1 MPRFK
6 PYDYSQLQMVPVAL
20 DEQLL
25 PGTLEFAIHY
35 LVEQRLDLSIFDARY
50 ANDDT
55 GCRAYDPKV
64 LLKVILL
71 GYARGLLSS
80 RRLERVCRENIVFM
94 ALTCGQAPD
103 HSTLAAFVSS
113 MQAEVPALFAQV
125 LLVCE
130 QEGLLGGTHF
140 SLDGLKLPAN
150 VSKECSGTFAELRYK
165 QHKLEAKVREALA
178 EHRQTDRAE
187 DADSETERQRRERR
201 LARLRRQAQ
210 RIEKFLATHTPRA
223 GVRGQEIKSNVTDNE
238 SAYLKSSHGLMQ
250 GYNAQALV
258 DAQHQ
263 VVTAAEATGVAQDF
277 QQLLEVLPAAQQ
289 TAQAAGL
296 GADYYRGKMLSAD
309 SNYHSERNLL
319 AAEAAQLDAYIP
331 DTHFRQRD
339 VRFATQRRHRPRQR
353 SGQRLRVEDFRYDA
367 QRDHYICPQGQHLTL
382 KAARHRSGTG
392 WARRYK
398 STRAKCA
405 GCPVA
410 AQCLQRNAAARNLLI
425 PLAGPPATRAATAS
439 RRMVA
444 KIDTERGRQLY
455 QRRLAIV
462 EPVFANLRA
471 HKGLHRFTLR
481 GRAKVDIQWKLYC
494 VVHNI
499 GKLMHYATAL
509 N

>member
-6 PYDYSQLQMVPVAL
+6 PYDYSQFQMVPVAL

-25 PGTLEFAIHY
+25 PGTLEFAIHF

-50 ANDDT
+50 DNDNT
-55 GCRAYDPKV
+55 GRRAYDPKV

-94 ALTCGQAPD
+94 ALTCGQTPD

-113 MQAEVPALFAQV
+113 MHAEVPALFAQV

-150 VSKECSGTFAELRYK
+150 VSKESSGSFAELRYK
-165 QHKLEAKVREALA
+165 QQKLEAKVREALA
-178 EHRQTDRAE
+178 EHRQTDHAE
-187 DADSETERQRRERR
+187 DADSETERQRRQRR
-201 LARLRRQAQ
+201 LARLRRQAE
-210 RIEKFLATHTPRA
+210 RIEQFLATHQPRV

-238 SAYLKSSHGLMQ
+238 SAYLKSSHGIVQ

-263 VVTAAEATGVAQDF
+263 IITAAEATGVAQDF
-277 QQLLEVLPAAQQ
+277 QQLVEVLPAAQQ
-289 TAQAAGL
+289 TAAAAGL
-296 GADYYRGKMLSAD
+296 GEDYYRGKILSAD

-331 DTHFRQRD
+331 DTHFRRRD
-339 VRFATQRRHRPRQR
+339 VRFATQRRHRPLRR
-353 SGQRLRVEDFRYDA
+353 RQRLRVEDFHYDA
-367 QRDHYICPQGQHLTL
+367 VRDHYICPQGQHLTL

-398 STRAKCA
+398 ATRDKCA
-405 GCPVA
+405 GCALA
-410 AQCLQRNAAARNLLI
+410 AQCLQRNAVARNLLI
-425 PLAGPPATRAATAS
+425 PLAGPRAGPAPTAS

-444 KIDTERGRQLY
+444 KIDTERGRRLY

-494 VVHNI
+494 MVHNL
-499 GKLMHYATAL
+499 GKLMNYSSAL

>member
-6 PYDYSQLQMVPVAL
+6 PYDYAQLQMVPVSL
-20 DEQLL
+20 DEQLMA
-25 PGTLEFAIHY
+25 GTLEHALHY
-35 LVEQRLDLSIFDARY
+35 LIEDRLDTSIFDARY
-50 ANDDT
+50 RNDQT
-55 GCRAYDPKV
+55 GCCAYDPKV

-71 GYARGLLSS
+71 AYARGLLSS
-80 RRLERVCRENIVFM
+80 RRIERACRENIVFM

-113 MQAEVPALFAQV
+113 MHAEVPALFAQV

-150 VSKECSGTFAELRYK
+150 ASKEWSGTFAELRHK
-165 QHKLEAKVREALA
+165 QQKLEAKVREAVA
-178 EHRQTDRAE
+178 EHRQADRDA
-187 DADSETERQRRERR
+187 DADSTTDRQRRVRR
-201 LARLRRQAQ
+201 LERLQRQAE
-210 RIEKFLATHTPRA
+210 RIERFLYETAPRP

-238 SAYLKSSHGLMQ
+238 SAYLKSSHGIVQ

-258 DAQHQ
+258 DDRHQ
-263 VVTAAEATGVAQDF
+263 VITAAEATGVAQDF
-277 QQLLEVLPAAQQ
+277 QQLLTVLPAAQQ
-289 TAQAAGL
+289 TAAAAGL
-296 GADYYRGKMLSAD
+296 GADYYRGKIVSAD
-309 SNYHSERNLL
+309 SNYHSERNLV

-339 VRFATQRRHRPRQR
+339 VRFAGQRRHRPAPQR
-353 SGQRLRVEDFRYDA
+353 PRLRREDFRYDA
-367 QRDHYICPQGQHLTL
+367 ARDHYICPQGQHLTL

-398 STRAKCA
+398 SSAQKCA
-405 GCPVA
+405 GCPLA
-410 AQCLQRNAAARNLLI
+410 RQCLARHARARNLLI
-425 PLAGPPATRAATAS
+425 PILGAPGERAATAS

-444 KIDTERGRQLY
+444 KIDTERARRVY

-471 HKGLHRFTLR
+471 HKLMNRFTLR

-494 VVHNI
+494 LVHNL
-499 GKLMHYATAL
+499 GKLMKFSAAYA
-509 N
+509 